1 MKIKGYLYLFAGMAV
16 VGVYVALSKPL
27 TQAFPVFL
35 LAFLRFLIAAVLML
49 PWLKHSVNPDQPTL
63 PLNRSEK
70 TTLFWQSFFGN
81 FLFSIFMLY
90 GVSQTSATASGVILA
105 TLPAVVAA
113 LSWYLLKERLTPLV
127 WAAVML
133 AIVGVALMSI
143 FAGNKNV
150 ASGMSLTGNSL
161 VFCCVVCEAVY
172 IILGKRLTQSLSAQ
186 RISALINLIGLAIM
200 APFGIWQA
208 ASFNFEVVSVGL
220 WALLVFYAIAA
231 SILSTA
237 LWLTGLKTVPAA
249 HSGVFTIALPISA
262 TLVGILFLGES
273 FNWVHAVS
281 FGCACAGILLIAT
294 SGAKKRANSNIDV

>member
-1 MKIKGYLYLFAGMAV
+1 MRIKGYLYLFAGMAV

-27 TQAFPVFL
+27 THAFPVFL

-49 PWLKHSVNPDQPTL
+49 PWLKHSANPEQPAL
-63 PLNRSEK
+63 PLSQYEK

-105 TLPAVVAA
+105 TLPAVVAV
-113 LSWYLLKERLTPLV
+113 LSWYFLKERLTPAV
-127 WAAVML
+127 GAAVLL
-133 AIVGVALMSI
+133 AIVGVALMSV
-143 FAGNKNV
+143 FAGSKNA
-150 ASGMSLTGNSL
+150 ASGMSLTGNAL

-186 RISALINLIGLAIM
+186 RISALINLIGLGLM
-200 APFGIWQA
+200 APFGLWQA
-208 ASFNFEVVSVGL
+208 ISFNFAAVPFGV
-220 WALLVFYAIAA
+220 WALLLFYAIAA

-262 TLVGILFLGES
+262 TLVGISFLGEQLS
-273 FNWVHAVS
+273 WVHAVS
-281 FGCACAGILLIAT
+281 FGCACAGILLIAA
-294 SGAKKRANSNIDV
+294 SGAKKPPNL